1 MPAAANLSRLAAELP
16 ALAQAFGF
24 QQAGVAGID
33 LGEAE
38 KRLERWLEL
47 GRHGTMSWMARH
59 GRKRT
64 RPDMLLPG
72 TLRVLCFRMHYQP
85 RDAAPALSV
94 LANPQKAYISRY
106 ALGRDYHRLMR
117 KRLKGLAERIAG
129 LAGPMGYRVFV
140 DSAPV
145 MEKPLAAQAG
155 LGWMGKHTNLINRRE
170 GSWFFLGEIYTDL
183 PLPLGRA
190 ADNHCGSCRACLD
203 ICPTRAIV
211 APYQLDARRC
221 VSYLTI
227 EHRGAI
233 PCELRP
239 MMGNRIFGC
248 DDCQL
253 VCPWNRHARP
263 SEEAAF
269 APRSGLDDAALTTL
283 FAWSEEQWRERTRGS
298 ALRRAGYTGW
308 LRNLAVAL
316 GNATRSAAVLKALR
330 RRSSHPSEMVRE
342 HVRWALER
350 LDDNRASYSNEHPAL
365 STRRVRPSQ
374 AAASTTHPPQ
384 SDAAGKP
391 RSPAR
396 RTAT

>member
-1 MPAAANLSRLAAELP
+1 MQLAAEHSRIGARLP
-16 ALAQAFGF
+16 ALAREFGF
-24 QQAGVAGID
+24 EQAGVAGID
-33 LGEAE
+33 LAEAE
-38 KRLERWLEL
+38 ARLERWLEL
-47 GRHGTMSWMARH
+47 GRHGAMDWMARH

-64 RPDMLLPG
+64 RPADLLPG
-72 TLRVLCFRMHYQP
+72 TLRVLCFRMRYWP
-85 RDAAPALSV
+85 RKAAPPLSV
-94 LANPQKAYISRY
+94 LADPGKAYISRY

-117 KRLKGLAERIAG
+117 RRLQKLAERIAS

-155 LGWMGKHTNLINRRE
+155 LGWMGKHTNLIDRRE

-183 PLPLGRA
+183 PLPVDRPVT
-190 ADNHCGSCRACLD
+190 DHCGSCRACLD
-203 ICPTRAIV
+203 ICPTGAIV

-221 VSYLTI
+221 ISYLTI
-227 EHRGAI
+227 EHPGPI
-233 PCELRP
+233 PLELRP
-239 MMGNRIFGC
+239 LIGNRVFGC

-269 APRSGLDDAALTTL
+269 APRNGLDNARLTRL
-283 FAWSEEQWRERTRGS
+283 FAWDEAQWRERTRGS

-316 GNATRSAAVLKALR
+316 GNAARSAPVIAALR
-330 RRSSHPSEMVRE
+330 RRASHPSDLVRE
-342 HVRWALER
+342 HVRWALSR
-350 LDDNRASYSNEHPAL
+350 QTGDQCPAPQTTLSMRRAE
-365 STRRVRPSQ
+365 PSQ
-374 AAASTTHPPQ
+374 AAASTTHSPAP
-384 SDAAGKP
+384 DGGGP
-391 RSPAR
+391 RSRAR

>member
-1 MPAAANLSRLAAELP
+1 MQPAAEHSRIAARLP
-16 ALAQAFGF
+16 ALAREFGF
-24 QQAGVAGID
+24 EQAGVAGID
-33 LGEAE
+33 LAQAE
-38 KRLERWLEL
+38 ERLERWLEL
-47 GRHGTMSWMARH
+47 GRHGTMGWMARH

-64 RPDMLLPG
+64 RPADLLPG
-72 TLRVLCFRMHYQP
+72 TLRVLCFRMHYWP
-85 RDAAPALSV
+85 REAVPALAV
-94 LANPQKAYISRY
+94 LADPNKAYISRY

-117 KRLKGLAERIAG
+117 RRLQKLAERIASM
-129 LAGPMGYRVFV
+129 AGPMGYRVFV

-155 LGWMGKHTNLINRRE
+155 LGWIGKHTNLIDRHE

-183 PLPLGRA
+183 PLPVNRPV
-190 ADNHCGSCRACLD
+190 ADHCGSCRACLD
-203 ICPTRAIV
+203 ICPTEAIV

-221 VSYLTI
+221 ISYLTI
-227 EHRGAI
+227 EHAGSI
-233 PCELRP
+233 PLELRP
-239 MMGNRIFGC
+239 LIGNRVFGC

-253 VCPWNRHARP
+253 VCPWNRHARS

-269 APRSGLDDAALTTL
+269 APRSGLDNARLTRL

-308 LRNLAVAL
+308 LRNLAIAL
-316 GNATRSAAVLKALR
+316 GNSARSGEVIESLR
-330 RRSSHPSEMVRE
+330 KRLSHSSEMVRE

-350 LDDNRASYSNEHPAL
+350 QAGDQGPAPQTTLSMRRAE
-365 STRRVRPSQ
+365 PSQ
-374 AAASTTHPPQ
+374 AAASTTHSPEAE
-384 SDAAGKP
+384 AAGGP

>member
-1 MPAAANLSRLAAELP
+1 MQEAAEHSRIAARLP
-16 ALAQAFGF
+16 TLAREFGF
-24 QQAGVAGID
+24 EQAGVAGID
-33 LGEAE
+33 LAESEA
-38 KRLERWLEL
+38 RLERWLEL
-47 GRHGTMSWMARH
+47 GRHGTMRWMAHH

-64 RPDMLLPG
+64 RPADLLPG
-72 TLRVLCFRMHYQP
+72 TLRVLCFRMHYWP
-85 RDAAPALSV
+85 REAVPALTV
-94 LANPQKAYISRY
+94 LADPDRAYISRY

-117 KRLKGLAERIAG
+117 RRLRKLAERIAS

-155 LGWMGKHTNLINRRE
+155 LGWMGKHTNLIDRHE

-183 PLPLGRA
+183 PLPEDRPVT
-190 ADNHCGSCRACLD
+190 NHCGSCRACLD
-203 ICPTRAIV
+203 ICPTQAIV

-221 VSYLTI
+221 ISYLTI
-227 EHRGAI
+227 EHRGPI
-233 PCELRP
+233 PLELRP
-239 MMGNRIFGC
+239 LIGNRVFGC

-269 APRSGLDDAALTTL
+269 APRGGLDGARLTSL
-283 FAWSEEQWRERTRGS
+283 IGWSEEQWRDRTRGS

-308 LRNLAVAL
+308 LRNLAIAL
-316 GNATRSAAVLKALR
+316 GNAARSREAIGSLR
-330 RRSSHPSEMVRE
+330 KRLSHSSEMVRE

-350 LDDNRASYSNEHPAL
+350 QVGNQGPAPQTTLSMRRAE
-365 STRRVRPSQ
+365 PSQ
-374 AAASTTHPPQ
+374 AAASTTHSPEAE
-384 SDAAGKP
+384 AAGGP

>member
-1 MPAAANLSRLAAELP
+1 MQAAAEHARFAAELP
-16 ALAQAFGF
+16 SLAREFGF
-24 QQAGVAGID
+24 EQAGVAGID
-33 LGEAE
+33 LARAE
-38 KRLERWLEL
+38 ERLERWLEL
-47 GRHGTMSWMARH
+47 GRHGTMGWMARH

-64 RPDMLLPG
+64 RPARLLPG
-72 TLRVLCFRMHYQP
+72 TLRVLCFRMHYWS
-85 RDAAPALSV
+85 RDAAPALAV
-94 LANPQKAYISRY
+94 LADPDRAYISRY

-117 KRLKGLAERIAG
+117 RRLQKLAERIASM
-129 LAGPMGYRVFV
+129 AGPMGYRVFV

-155 LGWMGKHTNLINRRE
+155 LGWMGKHTNLIDRHE

-183 PLPLGRA
+183 PLPVDSPV
-190 ADNHCGSCRACLD
+190 ADHCGSCRACLD
-203 ICPTRAIV
+203 ICPTEAIV

-221 VSYLTI
+221 ISYLTI
-227 EHRGAI
+227 EHRGSI
-233 PCELRP
+233 PLELRP
-239 MMGNRIFGC
+239 LIGNRVFGC

-269 APRSGLDDAALTTL
+269 APRGGLDNARLTRL
-283 FAWSEEQWRERTRGS
+283 FGWGEEQWRDRTRGS

-316 GNATRSAAVLKALR
+316 GNAARSGEVIESLR
-330 RRSSHPSEMVRE
+330 NRLSHSSELVRE

-350 LDDNRASYSNEHPAL
+350 QAGDQESAPQTTLSMRRAE
-365 STRRVRPSQ
+365 PSQ
-374 AAASTTHPPQ
+374 AAASTTHSPEAE
-384 SDAAGKP
+384 AAGGP

>member
-1 MPAAANLSRLAAELP
+1 MQAATEHSRIAAELP
-16 ALAQAFGF
+16 TLAREFGF
-24 QQAGVAGID
+24 EQAGVAGID
-33 LGEAE
+33 LARAE
-38 KRLERWLEL
+38 ERLERWLEL
-47 GRHGTMSWMARH
+47 GRHGTMGWMARH

-64 RPDMLLPG
+64 RPARLLPG
-72 TLRVLCFRMHYQP
+72 TLRVLCFRMHYWP
-85 RDAAPALSV
+85 RDAAPALAV
-94 LANPQKAYISRY
+94 LADPDRAYISRY

-117 KRLKGLAERIAG
+117 RRLRKLAERIASM
-129 LAGPMGYRVFV
+129 AGPMGYRVFV

-155 LGWMGKHTNLINRRE
+155 LGWMGKHTNLIDRHE

-183 PLPLGRA
+183 PLPV
-190 ADNHCGSCRACLD
+190 DHPVTDHCGSCRACLD
-203 ICPTRAIV
+203 ICPTEAIV

-221 VSYLTI
+221 ISYLTI
-227 EHRGAI
+227 EHRGSI
-233 PCELRP
+233 PLELRP
-239 MMGNRIFGC
+239 LIGNRVFGC

-269 APRSGLDDAALTTL
+269 APRGGLDNARLTRL
-283 FAWSEEQWRERTRGS
+283 FGWGEEQWRERTRGS

-308 LRNLAVAL
+308 LRNLAIAL
-316 GNATRSAAVLKALR
+316 GNAARSGEVIESLR
-330 RRSSHPSEMVRE
+330 NRLSHSSELVRE

-350 LDDNRASYSNEHPAL
+350 QAGDQEPAPQTTLSMRRAE
-365 STRRVRPSQ
+365 PSQ
-374 AAASTTHPPQ
+374 AAASTTHSPEAE
-384 SDAAGKP
+384 AAGGP

>member
-1 MPAAANLSRLAAELP
+1 MQTAAEHSRIAARLP
-16 ALAQAFGF
+16 ALAREFGF
-24 QQAGVAGID
+24 EQAGVAGID
-33 LGEAE
+33 LGQAEA
-38 KRLERWLEL
+38 RLERWLEL
-47 GRHGTMSWMARH
+47 DRHGTMDWMERH

-64 RPDMLLPG
+64 RPADLLPG
-72 TLRVLCFRMHYQP
+72 TLRVLCFRMRYWP
-85 RDAAPALSV
+85 RDAVPALAV
-94 LANPQKAYISRY
+94 LADPDRAYISRY

-117 KRLKGLAERIAG
+117 RRLQKLAERIAQM
-129 LAGPMGYRVFV
+129 AGPMGLRVFV

-155 LGWMGKHTNLINRRE
+155 LGWMGKHTNLIDRHE

-183 PLPLGRA
+183 PLPVDRPVT
-190 ADNHCGSCRACLD
+190 DHCGSCRACLD
-203 ICPTRAIV
+203 ICPTGAIV

-221 VSYLTI
+221 ISYLTI
-227 EHRGAI
+227 EHPGPI
-233 PCELRP
+233 PLELRP
-239 MMGNRIFGC
+239 PIGNRVFGC

-269 APRSGLDDAALTTL
+269 APRGGLDNASLTSL
-283 FAWSEEQWRERTRGS
+283 FAWDEAHWRERTRGS

-308 LRNLAVAL
+308 LRNLAIAL
-316 GNATRSAAVLKALR
+316 GNAA
-330 RRSSHPSEMVRE
+330 RSSEVIESLRKRLSHRSEMVRE

-350 LDDNRASYSNEHPAL
+350 QRDDQEPAPQTTLSIRRAE
-365 STRRVRPSQ
+365 PSQ
-374 AAASTTHPPQ
+374 AAASTTHSPE
-384 SDAAGKP
+384 AETAGGR

>member
-1 MPAAANLSRLAAELP
+1 MQAATEHSRIAAELP
-16 ALAQAFGF
+16 TLAREFGF
-24 QQAGVAGID
+24 EQAGVAGID
-33 LGEAE
+33 LARAE
-38 KRLERWLEL
+38 ERLERWLEL
-47 GRHGTMSWMARH
+47 GRHGTMGWMARH

-64 RPDMLLPG
+64 RPARLLPG
-72 TLRVLCFRMHYQP
+72 TLRVLCFRMHYWS
-85 RDAAPALSV
+85 RDAAPALAV
-94 LANPQKAYISRY
+94 LADPDRAYISRY

-117 KRLKGLAERIAG
+117 RRLKKLAERIASR
-129 LAGPMGYRVFV
+129 AGPIGYRVFV

-155 LGWMGKHTNLINRRE
+155 LGWMGKHTNLIDRQE

-183 PLPLGRA
+183 PLPV
-190 ADNHCGSCRACLD
+190 DHPVTDHCGSCRACLD
-203 ICPTRAIV
+203 ICPTEAIV

-221 VSYLTI
+221 ISYLTI
-227 EHRGAI
+227 EHRGSI
-233 PCELRP
+233 PLELRP
-239 MMGNRIFGC
+239 LIGNRVFGC

-269 APRSGLDDAALTTL
+269 APRGGLDNARLTRL
-283 FAWSEEQWRERTRGS
+283 FGWGEEQWRERTRGS

-308 LRNLAVAL
+308 LRNLAIAL
-316 GNATRSAAVLKALR
+316 GNAARSGEVIESLR
-330 RRSSHPSEMVRE
+330 NRLSHSSELVRE

-350 LDDNRASYSNEHPAL
+350 QAGDQEPAPQTTLSMRRAE
-365 STRRVRPSQ
+365 PSQ
-374 AAASTTHPPQ
+374 AAASTTHSPEAE
-384 SDAAGKP
+384 AAGGP